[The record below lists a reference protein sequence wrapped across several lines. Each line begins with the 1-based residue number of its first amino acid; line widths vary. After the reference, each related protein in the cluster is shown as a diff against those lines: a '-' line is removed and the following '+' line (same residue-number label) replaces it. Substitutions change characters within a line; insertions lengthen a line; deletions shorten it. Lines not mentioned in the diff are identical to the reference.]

1 MVGLKTSGEEGGEA
15 RRVDLV
21 EQVSDGE
28 IISMM
33 IDGSPLN
40 HFLNTQNAQTPG
52 VAKLKEADGGQQH
65 FILELEFVQLLANPT
80 YIHGVFSL
88 LSFAFFFLCNF
99 CVLIAVQIFH
109 ALSSKL
115 L

>member
-1 MVGLKTSGEEGGEA
+1 VSVLPQFFEYTSL
-15 RRVDLV
+15 RCCR
-21 EQVSDGE
+21 
-28 IISMM
+28 
-33 IDGSPLN
+33 
-40 HFLNTQNAQTPG
+40 G

>member
-33 IDGSPLN
+33 TDGLPLN
-40 HFLNTQNAQTPG
+40 HFRNTQNAQTP
-52 VAKLKEADGGQQH
+52 
-65 FILELEFVQLLANPT
+65 
-80 YIHGVFSL
+80 
-88 LSFAFFFLCNF
+88 
-99 CVLIAVQIFH
+99 
-109 ALSSKL
+109 
-115 L
+115 